1 MTDFGHRPVYIGET
15 QTNHKRTTKMMKS
28 ILIAAA
34 AACVLA
40 GCAEAPTNGGQQLSR
55 EDREAPTGSMLPR
68 RHKTG
73 NAQVINKDQID
84 PNQILNPGAT
94 QPHIKP

>member
-1 MTDFGHRPVYIGET
+1 
-15 QTNHKRTTKMMKS
+15 MMKYL
-28 ILIAAA
+28 LIAAA

-40 GCAEAPTNGGQQLSR
+40 GCAATPTGDGPQLSR

-68 RHKTG
+68 RHQTG
-73 NAQVINKDQID
+73 TPQVINKDQID

>member
-1 MTDFGHRPVYIGET
+1 
-15 QTNHKRTTKMMKS
+15 MMKS
-28 ILIAAA
+28 LLIAAA
-34 AACVLA
+34 AACTLA
-40 GCAEAPTNGGQQLSR
+40 GCADTPTGDRQRLSR

-68 RHKTG
+68 RHGTG